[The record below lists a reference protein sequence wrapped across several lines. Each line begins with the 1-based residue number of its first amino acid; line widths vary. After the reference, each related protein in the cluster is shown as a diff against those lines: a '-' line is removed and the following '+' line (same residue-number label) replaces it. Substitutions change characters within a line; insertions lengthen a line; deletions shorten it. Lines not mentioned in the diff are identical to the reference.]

1 MNTTKTQHQIGGER
15 GGFQTLLYIGTMTLF
30 MISATAFAN
39 DETTPAEETICNEL
53 KYATPG
59 LYGLCVAYCEAQD
72 GETTVD
78 LENLS
83 DLTPPSRK
91 ILEKYNSKMQEGD
104 PAMPCVNY
112 ESACPVWTFAQL
124 ADVGT
129 HGGDVFERVNQTFDS
144 AGELIVGIYEDR
156 EYEAGSGSVFAIV
169 YHDVNRDYYGGS
181 YYHNYPLDPLE
192 NTHIVMFLT
201 EPEYEACKDELLA
214 NQLLPD

>member
-15 GGFQTLLYIGTMTLF
+15 GCFQTLLYIRTMTLF
-30 MISATAFAN
+30 MLSATAFAN

-53 KYATPG
+53 KYSTPG

-78 LENLS
+78 PENLS

-129 HGGDVFERVNQTFDS
+129 HGGNVLERVNQTLDS
-144 AGELIVGIYEDR
+144 QVGLYDDR
-156 EYEAGSGSVFAIV
+156 EYEAGSGIVYALV
-169 YHDVNRDYYGGS
+169 YHDVFDNNDDYVGRYF
-181 YYHNYPLDPLE
+181 HNYPMDPLE
-192 NTHIVMFLT
+192 NTDIVMFLT
-201 EPEYEACKDELLA
+201 EPEYEACKNELLA